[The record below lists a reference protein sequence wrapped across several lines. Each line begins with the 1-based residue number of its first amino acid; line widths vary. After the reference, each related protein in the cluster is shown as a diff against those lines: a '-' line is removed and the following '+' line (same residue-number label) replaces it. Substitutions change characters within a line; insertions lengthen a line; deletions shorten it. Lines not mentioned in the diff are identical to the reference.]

1 MSETLMTEFM
11 TAFLTDEDREKAV
24 ELGEEYNKA
33 VSAGNKKVA
42 KGIRKEIREYQDKQL
57 SDVQA
62 LIDADLVK
70 NGGTGT
76 LEAWFESVINLDLDS
91 PQYLSVMTDD
101 VAIRELQQT
110 EFLREKDE
118 YARAWY
124 FSQYGPATAGEG
136 QQELYKNR
144 AVDALRGEL
153 VSIGVDPNT
162 VSQEDYDSWVNE
174 YYINGWND
182 ARNRDNLRAAVV
194 TRYMDEGAASAIE
207 NIGDKL
213 RNSAL
218 DNGVRKDAAWFLDA
232 EKKIMAGEANF
243 NTYDEQFRQEAISR
257 YPLFTD
263 RINAGESLW
272 SVVSPWKT
280 ALQETLEYSPQDIF
294 DPNLQFALEGSM
306 GDDGKPSA
314 MSIYDYKKYL
324 RNLPQWEETQNGK
337 ETIDGNL
344 IMLAE
349 MFGVA

>member
-1 MSETLMTEFM
+1 
-11 TAFLTDEDREKAV
+11 
-24 ELGEEYNKA
+24 
-33 VSAGNKKVA
+33 
-42 KGIRKEIREYQDKQL
+42 
-57 SDVQA
+57 
-62 LIDADLVK
+62 
-70 NGGTGT
+70 
-76 LEAWFESVINLDLDS
+76 
-91 PQYLSVMTDD
+91 MTDD

>member
-1 MSETLMTEFM
+1 MSETLMKEFM
-11 TAFLTDEDREKAV
+11 TAFLTDEEREKAV
-24 ELGEEYNKA
+24 KLGERYNKA
-33 VSAGNKKVA
+33 VNSGDKKTA
-42 KGIRKEIREYQDKQL
+42 RQLRKEIKKYQDDQL
-57 SDVQA
+57 ADVQA
-62 LIDADLVK
+62 LIDADD
-70 NGGTGT
+70 TGT
-76 LEAWFESVINLDLDS
+76 LEGWFERVINLDPDS

-101 VAIRELQQT
+101 TAIRELQQT

-153 VSIGVDPNT
+153 VSIGVDPNS

-194 TRYMDEGAASAIE
+194 TRYMDEGAAGAIE

-218 DNGVRKDAAWFLDA
+218 NNGVRKDTAWFLDA

-257 YPLFTD
+257 YPLFAD

-272 SVVSPWKT
+272 SVVSPWKV
-280 ALQETLEYSPQDIF
+280 ALQETLEYTPQDIF
-294 DPNLQFALEGSM
+294 DPNLQFALEGTM
-306 GDDGKPSA
+306 GDDGTPSV

-324 RNLPQWEETQNGK
+324 RNLPQWEETQ
-337 ETIDGNL
+337 T
-344 IMLAE
+344 E